1 MAGMN
6 LHRPAER
13 CHCLLVFLLADVD
26 PAELEEGFN
35 TIGLE
40 FNRPAVTGFGLLQ
53 RVELICHA

>member
-1 MAGMN
+1 MN